1 MALVRARRVTKYDI
15 ANYLI
20 PDYRQVSGTS
30 NTPPILKRLAP
41 VEGDDKNL
49 GFYYSIF
56 APLAGPGLLYESGEF
71 AKNIAMSFRSSNSNA
86 ISAYLDSLKKVA
98 AAIFALKSQGG
109 SSVNLQAAQSI
120 HILSGPRASETAF
133 PPMTG
138 DDLTNATNCPKD
150 MASKFNHFFNQSYTA
165 CGIVPLE
172 LLISEYI
179 EKQTQGDGSMFYRS
193 SYYNDLPPEAVMTAY
208 QPGPRQGVTGP
219 DAIAAHP
226 LNLSTPGLATYS
238 ARRNFYSTKFVHMA
252 KLMEGAAGT
261 SSAVDYR
268 RESPLREA
276 ELKSPEDL
284 LNISLAN
291 PINAVTSGMN
301 NPYFLDF

>member
-1 MALVRARRVTKYDI
+1 
-15 ANYLI
+15 
-20 PDYRQVSGTS
+20 
-30 NTPPILKRLAP
+30 
-41 VEGDDKNL
+41 
-49 GFYYSIF
+49 
-56 APLAGPGLLYESGEF
+56 
-71 AKNIAMSFRSSNSNA
+71 
-86 ISAYLDSLKKVA
+86 
-98 AAIFALKSQGG
+98 
-109 SSVNLQAAQSI
+109 
-120 HILSGPRASETAF
+120 
-133 PPMTG
+133 MTG
-138 DDLTNATNCPKD
+138 DDLTNTTNCPKD

-179 EKQTQGDGSMFYRS
+179 EKQTQGDGSIFYRS

-208 QPGPRQGVTGP
+208 QPGVRQGVTGP

-226 LNLSTPGLATYS
+226 LNLSVPGLATYS

-252 KLMEGAAGT
+252 KLMEGAAGA

-268 RESPLREA
+268 RESPLRES
-276 ELKSPEDL
+276 ETKSPEDL